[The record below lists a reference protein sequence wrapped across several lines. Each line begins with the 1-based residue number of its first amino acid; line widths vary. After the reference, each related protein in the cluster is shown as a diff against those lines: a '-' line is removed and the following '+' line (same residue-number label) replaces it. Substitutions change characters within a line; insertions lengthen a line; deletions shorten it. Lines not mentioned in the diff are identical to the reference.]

1 MLRALAVFATA
12 FLGSCAQIATAPP
25 TATPPPPVVVLPS
38 TPRDGGVPR
47 DGAARNASEIPP
59 RRELYAEA
67 PAAADG
73 VKPYTTVRLFFG
85 TDRNLTGSTKP
96 AEVFGENR
104 GEALIFGTCDVSIPR
119 GHQPGELESPVIL
132 RRFLESPER
141 HVMLLSVT
149 TKSRDEMFAQMAD
162 ILAGGAA
169 HRAFVFVHGFNNS
182 FEDAARRTAQIY
194 YDVGFD
200 GVPLFYSWP
209 SKGKASDYSYDQNNA
224 DQAVAYMKVF
234 LSDLAASGEF
244 DSITLVAHS
253 MGSRALTRALTELI
267 SELPRDQVAKFSEL
281 ILAAPDIDADVFRND
296 IAPALAAVGKPV
308 TVYASAKDLAM
319 VASKDFGGYPRLG
332 DARNG
337 IVIVRGVES
346 IDATGV
352 DTNLFWGIGH
362 SYVADSPQM
371 LHDLHDLVVARLRAA
386 QRGDLEEVPTE
397 RGAYW
402 RFK

>member
-1 MLRALAVFATA
+1 VAPRAPEREAIET
-12 FLGSCAQIATAPP
+12 QPP
-25 TATPPPPVVVLPS
+25 EN
-38 TPRDGGVPR
+38 GH
-47 DGAARNASEIPP
+47 AAGRA
-59 RRELYAEA
+59 A
-67 PAAADG
+67 AAADG

-85 TDRNLTGSTKP
+85 TDRNRTGSTTP
-96 AEVFGENR
+96 ADVFGEDR
-104 GEALIFGTCDVSIPR
+104 GEALIFGTCEVSIPR
-119 GHQPGELESPVIL
+119 GHQPGELETPFIL
-132 RRFLESPER
+132 RRAFESPER
-141 HVMLLSVT
+141 HVVLLSVT
-149 TKSRDEMFAQMAD
+149 PKSRDEVFAQMAVM
-162 ILAGGAA
+162 LAN
-169 HRAFVFVHGFNNS
+169 RPERTAFVFVHGFNNS

-209 SKGKASDYSYDQNNA
+209 SKGKANDYSYDLNNA

-234 LSDLAASGEF
+234 LGDLAASGEF

-253 MGSRALTRALTELI
+253 MGSRALTRAFMELI
-267 SELPRDQVAKFSEL
+267 PNLPGDQVAKFSEL

-296 IAPALAAVGKPV
+296 IAPALVAAGKPV

-337 IVIVRGVES
+337 IVVIRGVES
-346 IDATGV
+346 VDATEV

-371 LHDLHDLVVARLRAA
+371 LHDLHDLLVARLRAA
-386 QRGDLEEVPTE
+386 QRGDLEEVSTAA
-397 RGAYW
+397 GAYW